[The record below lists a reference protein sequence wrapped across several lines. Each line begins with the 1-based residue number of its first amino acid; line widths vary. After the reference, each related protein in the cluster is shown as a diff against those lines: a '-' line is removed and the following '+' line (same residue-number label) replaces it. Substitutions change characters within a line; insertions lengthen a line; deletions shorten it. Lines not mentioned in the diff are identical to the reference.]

1 MDLIVFENEVL
12 GSIRAMNINNEPWFI
27 GKDITNI
34 LGYRNGSRDINR
46 HIDIEDKT
54 KSMLYDGNQL
64 KETIIINE
72 SGLYSLILSSKL
84 PQAKEFKRWVTKE
97 VLISIRQNGGY
108 IENQKQLTE
117 DEIMAKAVLIA
128 KKIVENQ
135 ANQISEMQ
143 SKIDFFDTVTES
155 TDTFDM
161 LTVSK
166 ILNFKGVGRNKLFVI
181 LRDESILNAS
191 NEPYQKYIDNGW
203 FRVIESRFIKLN
215 GDICINSKTVVYQ
228 KGIDGI
234 LRILQRRYNV

>member
-1 MDLIVFENEVL
+1 
-12 GSIRAMNINNEPWFI
+12 
-27 GKDITNI
+27 
-34 LGYRNGSRDINR
+34 
-46 HIDIEDKT
+46 
-54 KSMLYDGNQL
+54 
-64 KETIIINE
+64 
-72 SGLYSLILSSKL
+72 
-84 PQAKEFKRWVTKE
+84 
-97 VLISIRQNGGY
+97 
-108 IENQKQLTE
+108 
-117 DEIMAKAVLIA
+117 MAKAVLIA

-203 FRVIESRFIKLN
+203 FRVIESRFIKPN